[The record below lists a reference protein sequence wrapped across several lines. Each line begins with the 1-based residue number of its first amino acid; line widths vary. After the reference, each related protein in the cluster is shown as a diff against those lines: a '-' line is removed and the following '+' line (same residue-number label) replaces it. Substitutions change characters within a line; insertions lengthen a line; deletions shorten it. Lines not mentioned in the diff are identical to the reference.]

1 MVWIMRFRSENKDE
15 QYQGNSYYE
24 DEPDQMMQLGP
35 VDTDPV
41 GKAAHFRLP
50 GKQAFILNG

>member
-1 MVWIMRFRSENKDE
+1 MVWTMHPRSKDEDE
-15 QYQGNSYYE
+15 QYHGNPDYD